1 MSETRITRPLP
12 HDKPAPALRRPTPKP
27 QATPRAPA
35 PGRQG
40 LSHDA
45 LSAHGSKPEQ
55 VARKLSK
62 RYSSWYVGQVSAI
75 ARLEIKNFAHLNSV
89 NVDFGDLT
97 VLVGAQGVGKSL
109 VLQWLK
115 TALDGKQIVAAL
127 KEAGQNVA
135 DPDNLVDL
143 TFGVGMG
150 SAWTEE
156 TSVSFNGRSLSTAS
170 IHKLGSGKENVF
182 FIPAH
187 RTMLISDGWAAPF
200 QKLTPETPVVAR
212 LFSQNLFNLF
222 SPTSAGQPLFP
233 RERVLKKVY
242 RDLIDDAVFHGG
254 KVSLEEDAQHT
265 KRLKLTHG
273 GAQLPFM
280 TWTAGQREF
289 TPLLLGLYHLLP
301 PRKLLKQPDIDW
313 VVIEEPE
320 MGLHPQAVTVVM
332 LLCLD
337 LLWRGYRVVLS
348 THSPLVLTVVWTLG
362 RLRETNAKWQRLCD
376 AFGLDARHQ
385 QSLRRVAEKALGKE
399 LVTRTHLLSFD
410 EKDRV
415 GAKDISTLDPGA
427 EDDDVS
433 GWGGLAGF
441 SSRFGEAV
449 RRAAIEA
456 QK

>member
-1 MSETRITRPLP
+1 
-12 HDKPAPALRRPTPKP
+12 
-27 QATPRAPA
+27 
-35 PGRQG
+35 
-40 LSHDA
+40 
-45 LSAHGSKPEQ
+45 
-55 VARKLSK
+55 
-62 RYSSWYVGQVSAI
+62 VSATAKLVI
-75 ARLEIKNFAHLNSV
+75 RDFAHLSEV
-89 NVDFGDLT
+89 ALEFGDLT

-109 VLQWLK
+109 ALQWLK

-143 TFGVGMG
+143 IFGVGMG
-150 SAWTEE
+150 SAWTKT
-156 TSVSFNGRSLSTAS
+156 TSISLDGHALTKAS
-170 IHKLGSGKENVF
+170 IHKRGNGKEKVF

-212 LFSQNLFNLF
+212 LFSQNLFDLF
-222 SPTSAGQPLFP
+222 SPTSTGQHLFP
-233 RERVLKKVY
+233 RDRVLKKQY
-242 RDLIDDAVFHGG
+242 RNLIDEAVFHGG
-254 KVSLEEDAQHT
+254 KISLEEDAQHT

-273 GAQLPFM
+273 AAQLPFM

-301 PRKLLKQPDIDW
+301 PRKVIKQPNIDW

-348 THSPLVLTVVWTLG
+348 THSPLVLTVMWTLG
-362 RLRETNAKWQRLCD
+362 RLRATNAKWQRLCD
-376 AFGLDARHQ
+376 AFALDNTSHG
-385 QSLRRVAEKALGKE
+385 SLKKVAESALDDSR
-399 LVTRTHLLSFD
+399 LLRTHLLSFN
-410 EKDRV
+410 KDGRV
-415 GAKDISTLDPGA
+415 QAKDISELDPGA

-449 RRAAIEA
+449 RRAANEA
-456 QK
+456 GT

>member
-1 MSETRITRPLP
+1 MSVTTRL
-12 HDKPAPALRRPTPKP
+12 H
-27 QATPRAPA
+27 
-35 PGRQG
+35 
-40 LSHDA
+40 
-45 LSAHGSKPEQ
+45 
-55 VARKLSK
+55 
-62 RYSSWYVGQVSAI
+62 
-75 ARLEIKNFAHLNSV
+75 IKNFAHLSDV
-89 NVDFGDLT
+89 AIDFGDLT

-115 TALDGKQIVAAL
+115 TAIDGKQIVAAL
-127 KEAGQNVA
+127 KDAGQNVA

-143 TFGVGMG
+143 IFGVGMG
-150 SAWTEE
+150 SAWTKS
-156 TSVSFNGRSLSTAS
+156 TSISFNGHALSKAS
-170 IHKLGSGKENVF
+170 IHKRGNGQEKVF

-212 LFSQNLFNLF
+212 LFSQNLFDLF
-222 SPTSAGQPLFP
+222 SPTSAGQHLFP
-233 RERVLKKVY
+233 RDRVLKKLY
-242 RDLIDDAVFHGG
+242 RNLIDDAVYHGG
-254 KVSLEEDAQHT
+254 KISLEEDQQHT

-273 GAQLPFM
+273 AAQLPFM

-301 PRKLLKQPDIDW
+301 PRKRLKQPEIDW

-348 THSPLVLTVVWTLG
+348 THSPLVLTVMWTLG
-362 RLRETNAKWQRLCD
+362 RLRETNAKWQHLCD
-376 AFGLDARHQ
+376 AFGLDNSSHG
-385 QSLRRVAEKALGKE
+385 SLKKVAEASLDKRK
-399 LVTRTHLLSFD
+399 VIKTHLLAFGENGLVHS
-410 EKDRV
+410 
-415 GAKDISTLDPGA
+415 KDISTLDPGDV
-427 EDDDVS
+427 DDDVS

-449 RRAAIEA
+449 RQAANEARA
-456 QK
+456 